1 MKSDVLDI
9 FYQDYDGEMVLSRVT
24 NFTDE
29 KDFLNQA
36 QQYVNA
42 TITQDVP
49 LVSTNVEVITI
60 VANNDG
66 EWYSKVIVEKGAFEG
81 EELEVY
87 KVDIDWDNQKV
98 STEDMV
104 FDTACEPIPKRT
116 FIL

>member
-1 MKSDVLDI
+1 MKSEVLDI
-9 FYQDYDGEMVLSRVT
+9 FYQDYDGEMVLSEVA

-36 QQYVNA
+36 QQYVNS

-49 LVSTNVEVITI
+49 LVSTKVEVVSI
-60 VANNDG
+60 VANNEG
-66 EWYSKVIVEKGAFEG
+66 EWHSKMIADEIAFEG

-98 STEDMV
+98 STEDML
-104 FDTACEPIPKRT
+104 FDTAYEPIPKRT
-116 FIL
+116 FKL